1 MADGVLSASGAVAC
15 RVEAH
20 DPDRADRR
28 KELRVKNMVRAWRG
42 LAVAAGVALMVAG
55 CGKAGGDAKS
65 QGPAVLKINDKS
77 FTAAD
82 VEKEIG
88 QEVRRSPQQLGPLL
102 ATKDG
107 QKQFL
112 DRMVRREL
120 LLQEAEKRK
129 IGDHAEVVDQV
140 SALRRELMIRTL
152 LQEEIG
158 TKIKVE
164 DKDVQEYYAAHPEE
178 FSGDKVRA
186 RHILLQ
192 TEEEAKQVQERIA
205 KNENFEE
212 LAKTLSKDTS
222 TAAKGGDL
230 DFFSRDQMV
239 PEFAKAAFA
248 LKPGEV
254 SGIVKSPFGYHLIK
268 LVDRRKGQPLTLE
281 QVKGQLQRRLLDE
294 RQNQR
299 FTQWM
304 KDLEGAAKITR
315 DESLLPVG
323 TPLGPVPG
331 APGPGTGGAKS
342 GDKS

>member
-1 MADGVLSASGAVAC
+1 MKKTMGLWSGLV
-15 RVEAH
+15 
-20 DPDRADRR
+20 
-28 KELRVKNMVRAWRG
+28 
-42 LAVAAGVALMVAG
+42 VAAGVALMVAG
-55 CGKAGGDAKS
+55 CGRGGGDTKA

-82 VEKEIG
+82 VEKDIA
-88 QEVRRSPQQLGPLL
+88 QEVRRSPRELGPFL

-112 DRMVRREL
+112 DRIVRREL

-129 IGDHAEVVDQV
+129 IGDQPQIVDQV
-140 SALRRELMIRTL
+140 TALRRELMIRTL

-158 TKIKVE
+158 AKIKVE
-164 DKDVQEYYAAHPEE
+164 DKEVQDYYTAHPEE

-186 RHILLQ
+186 RHILVQ
-192 TEEEAKQVQERIA
+192 TEDEAKQVLDRLG
-205 KNENFEE
+205 KNEPFEE

-230 DFFSRDQMV
+230 GFFSRDQMV
-239 PEFAKAAFA
+239 QDFAKAAFA

-254 SGIVKSPFGYHLIK
+254 SGVVKSPFGYHVIQVL
-268 LVDRRKGQPLTLE
+268 DRQKGQPLTFE
-281 QVKGQLQRRLLDE
+281 QVKAQLQRRLLDE
-294 RQNQR
+294 SQNQR
-299 FTQWM
+299 FTQWI

-323 TPLGPVPG
+323 TPLGPPPG
-331 APGPGTGGAKS
+331 APGPGTGGAKT

>member
-1 MADGVLSASGAVAC
+1 VTNMAKVL
-15 RVEAH
+15 
-20 DPDRADRR
+20 
-28 KELRVKNMVRAWRG
+28 RG
-42 LAVAAGVALMVAG
+42 LAVAAGVALMAVG
-55 CGKAGGDAKS
+55 CGKSGGDAKA
-65 QGPAVLKINDKS
+65 QGPAILKVNDKA

-82 VEKEIG
+82 VEKEIS
-88 QEVRRSPQQLGPLL
+88 QEVRRAPQQLGPFL
-102 ATKDG
+102 ASKEG
-107 QKQFL
+107 QKQLL

-129 IGDHAEVVDQV
+129 IGDQPDVADQV
-140 SALRRELMIRTL
+140 AALRRELMIRSL

-158 TKIKVE
+158 SKIKVE
-164 DKDVQEYYAAHPEE
+164 DKDVQEYYTAHQDE

-186 RHILLQ
+186 RHILVQ
-192 TEEEAKQVQERIA
+192 TEDEAKQVQERLA
-205 KNENFEE
+205 KNESFED

-230 DFFSRDQMV
+230 DYFSREQMV
-239 PEFAKAAFA
+239 PDFAKAAFA

-268 LVDRRKGQPLTLE
+268 LVDRKKGQPLTFE
-281 QVKGQLQRRLLDE
+281 QVKAQLQRRLIDE

-299 FTQWM
+299 FTQWI
-304 KDLEGAAKITR
+304 KELETAAKVTR

-323 TPLGPVPG
+323 TPLGPAPG
-331 APGPGTGGAKS
+331 APGTGSGDAKS